1 MLQELVWKFGNKWQ
15 HISKILTK
23 EGTRPRSVD
32 SVRNRHI
39 RLKNGPKRVGK
50 NRCQLCGEWRSGHT
64 CKAKI
69 GGGLQVKLTDV
80 AMDVLATT
88 TCIQPDR
95 INKVDMVFFSM
106 TDIVDAFS
114 EAVSMDPVG

>member
-1 MLQELVWKFGNKWQ
+1 MLQELVRKFGNKWQ

-23 EGTRPRSVD
+23 EGARPRSVD
-32 SVRNRHI
+32 SARNRHI